1 LALFGQLFEGDRS
14 EDMAKRDYYE
24 VLGVDKNADEG
35 TIKKA
40 YRKLAMQYHPDKNPD
55 NKEAEEKFKEASEA
69 YEVLSD
75 KDKKQLYDQYGHA
88 GVESQFG
95 AGGFSW
101 ENFTHRGDLNDIFGD
116 GFSSIFETLF
126 GGGFGGRSS
135 GRASNRGEDLQIEL
149 SLTLKEIA
157 TGTEKKIKIGT
168 KEACDK
174 CGGSGSADSQV
185 ETCSQCR
192 GTGQVR
198 QVRQSLFG
206 QMQTVSECPSCR
218 GEGKIIKNKCSKCYG
233 EGRMG
238 SVKEINVKIPAGVEE
253 NQYIRLRGQGNVGPR
268 GGSRGD
274 ILVLIHEKQD
284 DLFERHGNDIVME
297 YPISVSQAVLGDEVL
312 VPTLTAKVKMKIPAG
327 TQSGRLFRLKG
338 QGIQGLNTYSKGD
351 EIVKVILVT
360 PTKISREEQEIYE
373 KLREFDLKREM
384 KPGKGFFKKLRD
396 YFS

>member
-1 LALFGQLFEGDRS
+1 
-14 EDMAKRDYYE
+14 MAKRDYYE
-24 VLGVDKNADEG
+24 ILGVPKDADEG
-35 TIKKA
+35 AIKKA
-40 YRKLAMQYHPDKNPD
+40 YRKLAMQFHPDKNPD
-55 NKEAEEKFKEASEA
+55 NKEAEERFKEASEA
-69 YEVLSD
+69 YEILSD
-75 KDKKQLYDQYGHA
+75 KEKRQLYDQYGHA
-88 GVESQFG
+88 GIENQFG

-101 ENFTHRGDLNDIFGD
+101 ENFTQRSDLNDIFGD
-116 GFSSIFETLF
+116 GFSSIFESLF
-126 GGGFGGRSS
+126 GGGFGGGRGSS
-135 GRASNRGEDLQIEL
+135 SRASNRGEDLQIEL
-149 SLTLKEIA
+149 SLSLKEIA

-174 CGGSGSADSQV
+174 CNGTGSADGQV

-218 GEGKIIKNKCSKCYG
+218 GEGKIIKSKCTKCYG

-238 SVKEINVKIPAGVEE
+238 KVKEITVKIPAGVEE
-253 NQYIRLRGQGNVGPR
+253 NQYIRLRGQGNMGPR
-268 GGSRGD
+268 GGTRGD

-284 DLFERHGNDIVME
+284 DLFERHGNDILIE
-297 YPISVSQAVLGDEVL
+297 YPISVSQAVLGDEIL
-312 VPTLTAKVKMKIPAG
+312 VPTLTGKVKMKVPAG

-351 EIVKVILVT
+351 EIVKVVLVT
-360 PTKISREEQEIYE
+360 PTKINKEETELYTR
-373 KLREFDLKREM
+373 LREFDSKRDL
-384 KPGKGFFKKLRD
+384 KPGRGFFSKLRD

>member
-1 LALFGQLFEGDRS
+1 
-14 EDMAKRDYYE
+14 MAKRDYYE
-24 VLGVDKNADEG
+24 VLGVDKHADEA

-75 KDKKQLYDQYGHA
+75 KEKRQLYDQYGHA
-88 GVESQFG
+88 GIENQFG

-101 ENFTHRGDLNDIFGD
+101 ENFTHRSDLNDIFGD
-116 GFSSIFETLF
+116 GFSSIFESLF
-126 GGGFGGRSS
+126 GGGFGSRSHGRS
-135 GRASNRGEDLQIEL
+135 SNRGEDLQIEL
-149 SLTLKEIA
+149 SLSLNEIA
-157 TGTEKKIKIGT
+157 AGCEKKIKIST
-168 KEACDK
+168 KEPCDK
-174 CGGSGSADSQV
+174 CNGSGSADG
-185 ETCSQCR
+185 ETEICPQCR

-206 QMQTVSECPSCR
+206 QMQTVAECPSCR
-218 GEGKIIKNKCSKCYG
+218 GEGKIVKKKCPKCYG

-238 SVKEINVKIPAGVEE
+238 KVKEISVKIPAGVEE

-268 GGSRGD
+268 GGTRGD

-284 DLFERHGNDIVME
+284 DLFERHGNDIIME

-312 VPTLTAKVKMKIPAG
+312 VPTLTGKVKMKIPAG
-327 TQSGRLFRLKG
+327 TQSGRIFRLKG
-338 QGIQGLNTYSKGD
+338 QGIQSLNSYSKGD
-351 EIVKVILVT
+351 ELVQIIVVI
-360 PTKISREEQEIYE
+360 PTKINKEETELFTRL
-373 KLREFDLKREM
+373 KEFDSKREL
-384 KPGKGFFKKLRD
+384 KPGRGFFSKLRD

>member
-1 LALFGQLFEGDRS
+1 
-14 EDMAKRDYYE
+14 MAKRDYYE
-24 VLGVDKNADEG
+24 VLGVDKHADEAS
-35 TIKKA
+35 IKKA

-75 KDKKQLYDQYGHA
+75 KEKRQLYDQYGHA
-88 GVESQFG
+88 GIENQFG
-95 AGGFSW
+95 SGGFSW
-101 ENFTHRGDLNDIFGD
+101 DNFTHRSDLNDIFGD
-116 GFSSIFETLF
+116 GFSSIFESIF

-135 GRASNRGEDLQIEL
+135 SRSSNRGEDLQIEL
-149 SLTLKEIA
+149 SLSLKEIA
-157 TGTEKKIKIGT
+157 SGTEKKIKIST

-174 CGGSGSADSQV
+174 CNGTGSADGQV

-206 QMQTVSECPSCR
+206 QMQTVSECPSCH
-218 GEGKIIKNKCSKCYG
+218 GEGKIVKNKCPKCYG

-238 SVKEINVKIPAGVEE
+238 KVKEISVKIPAGVEE

-274 ILVLIHEKQD
+274 ILVLIHEKHD
-284 DLFERHGNDIVME
+284 DLFERHGNDIVVE
-297 YPISVSQAVLGDEVL
+297 YPVSVSQAVLGDEIL
-312 VPTLTAKVKMKIPAG
+312 VPTLSGKVKMKIPAG

-351 EIVKVILVT
+351 EIVRITVVI
-360 PTKISREEQEIYE
+360 PTKLSKEENDLFTQL
-373 KLREFDLKREM
+373 KEFDSKRDL
-384 KPGKGFFKKLRD
+384 KPGKGFFSKLKE

>member
-1 LALFGQLFEGDRS
+1 
-14 EDMAKRDYYE
+14 MAKRDYYE
-24 VLGVDKNADEG
+24 VLGVDKNADEAS
-35 TIKKA
+35 IKKA

-55 NKEAEEKFKEASEA
+55 NKAAEEKFKEASEA

-75 KDKKQLYDQYGHA
+75 KEKRQIYDQYGHA
-88 GVESQFG
+88 GVEGQFG

-101 ENFTHRGDLNDIFGD
+101 DNFTHRSDLNDIFGD
-116 GFSSIFETLF
+116 GFSSIFDSIF
-126 GGGFGGRSS
+126 GGGFGSRSS
-135 GRASNRGEDLQIEL
+135 GRSSNHGEDLQIEL
-149 SLTLKEIA
+149 SLSLKEIA
-157 TGTEKKIKIGT
+157 VGAEKKIKIST

-174 CGGSGSADSQV
+174 CNGTGSADGQV

-192 GTGQVR
+192 GSGQIR

-233 EGRMG
+233 EGRMAK
-238 SVKEINVKIPAGVEE
+238 VKEISVKIPAGVEE

-268 GGSRGD
+268 GGTRGD

-284 DLFERHGNDIVME
+284 DLFERHSNDIVME
-297 YPISVSQAVLGDEVL
+297 YPISISQAVLGDEIL
-312 VPTLTAKVKMKIPAG
+312 VPTLSGKVKMKIPSG

-338 QGIQGLNTYSKGD
+338 QGIQSLNSYSKGD
-351 EIVKVILVT
+351 EIVRVVVVI
-360 PTKISREEQEIYE
+360 PTKISKEETEMFT
-373 KLREFDLKREM
+373 KLKEYDAKRDF
-384 KPGKGFFKKLRD
+384 KPGKGFFSKLRD

>member
-1 LALFGQLFEGDRS
+1 
-14 EDMAKRDYYE
+14 MAKRDYYE
-24 VLGVDKNADEG
+24 VLGVDKSADEG
-35 TIKKA
+35 SIKKA

-75 KDKKQLYDQYGHA
+75 KDKRQLYDQYGHA
-88 GVESQFG
+88 GVENQFG

-101 ENFTHRGDLNDIFGD
+101 DNFTHRSDLNDIFGD

-135 GRASNRGEDLQIEL
+135 GRSSNRGEDLQIEL
-149 SLTLKEIA
+149 SLSLKEIA
-157 TGTEKKIKIGT
+157 TGTEKKIKIST

-174 CGGSGSADSQV
+174 CNGTGSADGQV
-185 ETCSQCR
+185 ESCQQCR

-218 GEGKIIKNKCSKCYG
+218 GEGKIIKNRCSKCYG

-253 NQYIRLRGQGNVGPR
+253 NQYIRLRGQGNIGPR
-268 GGSRGD
+268 GGTRGD

-297 YPISVSQAVLGDEVL
+297 FPISVSQAVLGDEVL
-312 VPTLTAKVKMKIPAG
+312 VPTLTGKVKMKIPSG

-351 EIVKVILVT
+351 EIVKVVLVT
-360 PTKISREEQEIYE
+360 PTKISREEQDIYE

>member
-1 LALFGQLFEGDRS
+1 
-14 EDMAKRDYYE
+14 MAKRDYYE

-168 KEACDK
+168 KDACDK

>member
-1 LALFGQLFEGDRS
+1 
-14 EDMAKRDYYE
+14 MAKRDYYE
-24 VLGVDKNADEG
+24 VLGVDKHADEA

-75 KDKKQLYDQYGHA
+75 KEKRQLYDQYGHA
-88 GVESQFG
+88 GIENQFG

-101 ENFTHRGDLNDIFGD
+101 ENFTHRSDLNDIFGD
-116 GFSSIFETLF
+116 GFSSIFESLF
-126 GGGFGGRSS
+126 GGGFGSRSHGRS
-135 GRASNRGEDLQIEL
+135 SNRGEDLQIEL
-149 SLTLKEIA
+149 SLSLNEIA
-157 TGTEKKIKIGT
+157 AGCEKKIKIST
-168 KEACDK
+168 KEPCDK
-174 CGGSGSADSQV
+174 CNGSGSADG
-185 ETCSQCR
+185 ETEICPQCR

-206 QMQTVSECPSCR
+206 QMQTVAECPSCR
-218 GEGKIIKNKCSKCYG
+218 GEGKIVKKKCPKCYG

-238 SVKEINVKIPAGVEE
+238 KVKEISVKIPAGVEE

-268 GGSRGD
+268 GGTRGD

-284 DLFERHGNDIVME
+284 DLFERHGNDIIME

-312 VPTLTAKVKMKIPAG
+312 VPTLTGKVKMKIPAG
-327 TQSGRLFRLKG
+327 TQSGRIFRLKG
-338 QGIQGLNTYSKGD
+338 QGIQSLNSYSKGD
-351 EIVKVILVT
+351 ELVQVIVVI
-360 PTKISREEQEIYE
+360 PTKINKEETELFTRL
-373 KLREFDLKREM
+373 KEFDSKREL
-384 KPGKGFFKKLRD
+384 KPGRGFFSKLRD

>member
-1 LALFGQLFEGDRS
+1 
-14 EDMAKRDYYE
+14 MAKRDYYE
-24 VLGVDKNADEG
+24 VLGVDKHADEA

-75 KDKKQLYDQYGHA
+75 KEKRQLYDQYGHA
-88 GVESQFG
+88 GIENQFG

-101 ENFTHRGDLNDIFGD
+101 ENFTHRSDLNDIFGD
-116 GFSSIFETLF
+116 GFSSIFESLF
-126 GGGFGGRSS
+126 GGGFGSRSHGRS
-135 GRASNRGEDLQIEL
+135 SNRGEDLQIEL
-149 SLTLKEIA
+149 SLSLNEIA
-157 TGTEKKIKIGT
+157 AGCEKKIKIST
-168 KEACDK
+168 KEPCDK
-174 CGGSGSADSQV
+174 CNGSGSADG
-185 ETCSQCR
+185 ETEICPQCR

-206 QMQTVSECPSCR
+206 QMQTVAECPSCR
-218 GEGKIIKNKCSKCYG
+218 GEGKIVKKKCPKCYG

-238 SVKEINVKIPAGVEE
+238 KVKEISVKIPAGVEE

-268 GGSRGD
+268 GGTRGD

-284 DLFERHGNDIVME
+284 DLFERHGNDIIME

-312 VPTLTAKVKMKIPAG
+312 VPALTGKVKMKIPAG
-327 TQSGRLFRLKG
+327 TQSGRIFRLKG
-338 QGIQGLNTYSKGD
+338 QGIQSLNSYSKGD
-351 EIVKVILVT
+351 ELVQIIVVI
-360 PTKISREEQEIYE
+360 PTKINKEETELFTRL
-373 KLREFDLKREM
+373 KEFDSKREL
-384 KPGKGFFKKLRD
+384 KPGRGFFSKLRD

>member
-1 LALFGQLFEGDRS
+1 
-14 EDMAKRDYYE
+14 MAKRDYYE
-24 VLGVDKNADEG
+24 VLGVDKHADEA

-75 KDKKQLYDQYGHA
+75 KEKRQLYDQYGHA
-88 GVESQFG
+88 GIENQFG

-101 ENFTHRGDLNDIFGD
+101 ENFTHRSDLNDIFGD
-116 GFSSIFETLF
+116 GFSSIFESLF
-126 GGGFGGRSS
+126 GGGFGSRSHGRS
-135 GRASNRGEDLQIEL
+135 SNRGEDLQIEL
-149 SLTLKEIA
+149 SLSLNEIA
-157 TGTEKKIKIGT
+157 AGCEKKIKIST
-168 KEACDK
+168 KEPCDK
-174 CGGSGSADSQV
+174 CNGSGSADG
-185 ETCSQCR
+185 ETEICPQCR

-206 QMQTVSECPSCR
+206 QMQTVAECPSCR
-218 GEGKIIKNKCSKCYG
+218 GEGKIVKKKCPNCYG

-238 SVKEINVKIPAGVEE
+238 KVKEISVKIPAGVEE

-268 GGSRGD
+268 GGTRGD

-284 DLFERHGNDIVME
+284 DLFERHGNDIIME

-312 VPTLTAKVKMKIPAG
+312 VPTLTGKVKMKIPAG
-327 TQSGRLFRLKG
+327 TQSGRIFRLKG
-338 QGIQGLNTYSKGD
+338 QGIQSLNSYSKGD
-351 EIVKVILVT
+351 ELVQVIVVI
-360 PTKISREEQEIYE
+360 PTKINKEETELFTRL
-373 KLREFDLKREM
+373 KEFDSKREL
-384 KPGKGFFKKLRD
+384 KPGRGFFSKLRD

>member
-1 LALFGQLFEGDRS
+1 
-14 EDMAKRDYYE
+14 MAKRDYYE
-24 VLGVDKNADEG
+24 VLGVDKGADEAS
-35 TIKKA
+35 IKKA

-75 KDKKQLYDQYGHA
+75 KEKRQLYDQYGHA

-126 GGGFGGRSS
+126 GSGFGGRSS
-135 GRASNRGEDLQIEL
+135 GGRSSNRGEDLQIEL

-157 TGTEKKIKIGT
+157 TGAEKKIKIGT

-174 CGGSGSADSQV
+174 CNGSGSADGQV
-185 ETCSQCR
+185 ESCSQCR

-218 GEGKIIKNKCSKCYG
+218 GEGKIIKNKCPKCYG

-253 NQYIRLRGQGNVGPR
+253 NQYIRLRGQGNIGPR

-284 DLFERHGNDIVME
+284 EIFERHGNDIVME
-297 YPISVSQAVLGDEVL
+297 YPVSVSQAVLGDEVL
-312 VPTLTAKVKMKIPAG
+312 VPTLTGQVKMKIPAG
-327 TQSGRLFRLKG
+327 TQSGRIFRLKG

-351 EIVKVILVT
+351 ELVKIILVT
-360 PTKISREEQEIYE
+360 PTKISKDEQELYE
-373 KLREFDLKREM
+373 KLREYDLKREM
-384 KPGKGFFKKLRD
+384 KPGRGFFKKLRE